1 MDEDIPATIFVRL
14 DRRAALSTTL
24 GGLVAT
30 FPSLCEIAS
39 NRSKNGE
46 KGHAT
51 DWWILSDN

>member
-51 DWWILSDN
+51 D